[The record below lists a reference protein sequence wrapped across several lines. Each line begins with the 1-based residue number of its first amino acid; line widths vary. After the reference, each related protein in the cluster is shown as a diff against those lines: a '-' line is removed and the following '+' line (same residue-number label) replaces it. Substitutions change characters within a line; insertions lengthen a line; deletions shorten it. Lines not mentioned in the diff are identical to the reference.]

1 MVTIKFKYKDEIP
14 LLDSQSESCSDSHFI
29 YLDVN
34 KSHFPKTI
42 NKNETKEFELFFTI
56 SSEWKQTYHWDIEET
71 LAEYYD
77 EQVVTGTITLQ
88 HDELIVTVNPFDYD
102 LNWSKMTNYAS
113 FLYPDE
119 DITNDLKDDFYRMIP
134 SYFNPEKL
142 NEFISK
148 SMAIDEEDK

>member
-1 MVTIKFKYKDEIP
+1 MIIKFKHKDEIP
-14 LLDSQSESCSDSHFI
+14 LLDFQCKSCSDSYFI
-29 YLDVN
+29 YLAVN

-42 NKNETKEFELFFTI
+42 KENETKEFKLFFTI

-88 HDELIVTVNPFDYD
+88 HNELIVTINPFDYD
-102 LNWSKMTNYAS
+102 LNWSKLTTYNS

-119 DITNDLKDDFYRMIP
+119 DITNDLKDDFYCMIP
-134 SYFNPEKL
+134 SYFNPKTIKESIIESL
-142 NEFISK
+142 IIE
-148 SMAIDEEDK
+148 